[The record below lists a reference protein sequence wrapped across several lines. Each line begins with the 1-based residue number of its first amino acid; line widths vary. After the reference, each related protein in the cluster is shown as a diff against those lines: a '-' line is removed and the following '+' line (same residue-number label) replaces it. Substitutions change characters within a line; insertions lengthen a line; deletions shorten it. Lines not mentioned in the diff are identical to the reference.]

1 MSPIEAVRGV
11 VKKTGWRILLGI
23 VVILI
28 VALGN
33 FVVGFGEDVTFAELS
48 TPFNIAR
55 LLVVIGTVL
64 GPWSMKP
71 PEKD

>member
-1 MSPIEAVRGV
+1 MPIDAVKDV
-11 VKKTGWRILLGI
+11 VKSTGWRILLGI
-23 VVILI
+23 IVILI

-33 FVVGFGEDVTFAELS
+33 FVVGFGEDVTFEELS

-71 PEKD
+71 PAKD